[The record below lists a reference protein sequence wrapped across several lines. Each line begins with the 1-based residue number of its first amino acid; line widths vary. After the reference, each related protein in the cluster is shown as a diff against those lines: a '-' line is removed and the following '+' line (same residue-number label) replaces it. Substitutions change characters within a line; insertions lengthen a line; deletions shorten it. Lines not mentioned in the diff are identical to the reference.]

1 VVYIAGVHA
10 LYRIHGANMSA
21 NTDRMWRARK
31 LLVEKYAKRPRGRPL
46 LRRARAAID
55 ADHGHEL
62 AREPEIGPALTAFA
76 RALRRDPLRIDA
88 WKGLLRRLLVGRRPG
103 AIVRR

>member
-1 VVYIAGVHA
+1 VHA
-10 LYRIHGANMSA
+10 LYRIHGSNMSA
-21 NTDRMWRARK
+21 NTERMWRARK
-31 LLVEKYAKRPRGRPL
+31 LLVEKYAERSRGRPL

-62 AREPEIGPALTAFA
+62 AREPQIGPAIAAFA